1 MAISLRLRAAW
12 ILDWKDKIGDGLSKH
27 IIKHFNYKL
36 IHNNKTSK
44 KNKKQKNKLA
54 NRRCWMLLF
63 LLFYF
68 VFVIPPF
75 VPGKTK
81 PSL

>member
-44 KNKKQKNKLA
+44 KNKKQ
-54 NRRCWMLLF
+54 
-63 LLFYF
+63 
-68 VFVIPPF
+68 I
-75 VPGKTK
+75 GE
-81 PSL
+81 